1 MLRSSKIKKI
11 RLLSLLAGTILAC
24 GVFYSASKE
33 VSAEAETQTVLA
45 YGTENGVNQIRL
57 ESDEDTNKN
66 WAKSFDTSVKYGEE
80 EGSTAIKK
88 KSNDM
93 ARKQK
98 PVCLGIVDPAT
109 DYVGTAARLTGRVY
123 VKDDDYSDD
132 GQSTLLNENGN
143 PVYKLSL
150 TKGYTEGVNLGSLI
164 PNTWNEITID
174 LGRMNKTYTNP
185 KTGAV
190 TSLRD
195 GAQFKLSDFR
205 FQLCCTWTQ
214 AGQDSEFGWSGWDTD
229 SNDEF
234 YFSSFTLE
242 REDSYKIVDANKTGS
257 LIWNQSG
264 GTTWRKSITSEKVYD
279 NQAGSV
285 MLKANGTNR
294 VFASQFGLS
303 LGSSE
308 IDYVGKDTVL
318 KLAIYVENADYNEN
332 GELKEDVTDGG
343 PKHQVMLKYY
353 GINEK
358 TQKNDYLG
366 VLSSVTLTPNRWNEI
381 SFDLSQL
388 NNAQCFRNATE
399 VQSLSNFSLW
409 FGGTAKT
416 LSDGTTF
423 DGWKM
428 DTRNTFYVS
437 SITAEGKSL
446 TYSIGDTVITA
457 LFSQT
462 ADMSV
467 YASAAGEAAG
477 DQNVFIGWET
487 DGKIYSPNAAISLSK
502 GSIRAKAKYLNAYL
516 HDGASIRL
524 SENDPG
530 LRFAALLNKEDYEAL
545 KSAENFTITYTLTDV
560 ESGKSQSQTVSEEN
574 FTSANRF
581 GDETGAYHYLYA
593 AITGIREAD
602 YDRKFSASVSISFTS
617 ADGVTV
623 TKELWKNSDENQT
636 QRSLRQVADSALAD
650 EETTW
655 TEKQRSILEK
665 FATPAQGG
673 ENGGRASDNN
683 E

>member
-11 RLLSLLAGTILAC
+11 RLLSLLAGTVLAC

-33 VSAEAETQTVLA
+33 VSAETETQTVLA

-57 ESDEDTNKN
+57 ESAESTNKN

-88 KSNDM
+88 KSNVT
-93 ARKQK
+93 ARKQL

-123 VKDDDYSDD
+123 VKDDDYSAD

-150 TKGYTEGVNLGSLI
+150 TKGYTEGVNLGALI
-164 PNTWNEITID
+164 PNQWNEITID
-174 LGRMNKTYTNP
+174 IARIAKE
-185 KTGAV
+185 
-190 TSLRD
+190 LRS

-214 AGQDSEFGWSGWDTD
+214 AGQDSEFKWSGWDTD

-242 REDSYKIVDANKTGS
+242 REDSYKIVDANKMGAFV
-257 LIWNQSG
+257 WNNQ
-264 GTTWRKSITSEKVYD
+264 TTWQKSFTKERAYD
-279 NQAGSV
+279 EQAGSL
-285 MLKANGTNR
+285 MIKANSGKAR
-294 VFASQFGLS
+294 VFGSKLGLTFS
-303 LGSSE
+303 SSE
-308 IDYVGKDTVL
+308 IDYVGKDIVL
-318 KLAIYVENADYNEN
+318 KLAIYVENADYDEN
-332 GELKEDVTDGG
+332 GVVKSDVTDSS
-343 PKHQVMLKYY
+343 PYHSVQLWYS
-353 GINEK
+353 NAA
-358 TQKNDYLG
+358 TN
-366 VLSSVTLTPNRWNEI
+366 LSAITLTPNTWNEI

-388 NNAQCFRNATE
+388 DSKYFRNDTE
-399 VQSLSNFSLW
+399 VVALDKFQLF
-409 FGGTAKT
+409 FGSTYQAASVSGTEW
-416 LSDGTTF
+416 S
-423 DGWKM
+423 GWNI

-446 TYSIGDTVITA
+446 TYSIGDTVTTA

-487 DGKIYSPNAAISLSK
+487 DGKIYSPNAEISLSK

>member
-1 MLRSSKIKKI
+1 
-11 RLLSLLAGTILAC
+11 
-24 GVFYSASKE
+24 
-33 VSAEAETQTVLA
+33 
-45 YGTENGVNQIRL
+45 
-57 ESDEDTNKN
+57 
-66 WAKSFDTSVKYGEE
+66 
-80 EGSTAIKK
+80 
-88 KSNDM
+88 M

-164 PNTWNEITID
+164 PNQWNEITID
-174 LGRMNKTYTNP
+174 IARIAKE
-185 KTGAV
+185 
-190 TSLRD
+190 LRD

-214 AGQDSEFGWSGWDTD
+214 TGQDSEFNWSGWDTD

-242 REDSYKIVDANKTGS
+242 REDSYKIVDANKMGAFV
-257 LIWNQSG
+257 WNNQ
-264 GTTWRKSITSEKVYD
+264 TTWRKSFTAEKAYD
-279 NQAGSV
+279 NQAGSLMIKV
-285 MLKANGTNR
+285 NSGKAR
-294 VFASQFGLS
+294 VFDSKLGLTF
-303 LGSSE
+303 GSSE

-318 KLAIYVENADYNEN
+318 KLAIYVENADYDEN
-332 GELKEDVTDGG
+332 GVVKSDVTDSS
-343 PKHQVMLKYY
+343 PYHSVQLRYENSETNLKA
-353 GINEK
+353 I
-358 TQKNDYLG
+358 
-366 VLSSVTLTPNRWNEI
+366 TLTPNTWNEI

-388 NNAQCFRNATE
+388 DSKYFRNDTE
-399 VQSLSNFSLW
+399 VVALDKFQLFFCSTGS
-409 FGGTAKT
+409 T
-416 LSDGTTF
+416 DGKWH
-423 DGWKM
+423 GWNM

-446 TYSIGDTVITA
+446 TYSIGDTVTTA

-560 ESGKSQSQTVSEEN
+560 ESGKSQSKTVTEEN

-581 GDETGAYHYLYA
+581 GDETGVYHYLYA

-602 YDRKFSASVSISFTS
+602 YERKFSASVSISFTS

-623 TKELWKNSDENQT
+623 TKQLWKNSDENQT

-650 EETTW
+650 EEAGW

>member
-11 RLLSLLAGTILAC
+11 RLLSLLAGTVLAC

-33 VSAEAETQTVLA
+33 VSAETETQTVLA

-57 ESDEDTNKN
+57 ESAESTNKN

-88 KSNDM
+88 KSGVT
-93 ARKQK
+93 ARKQL
-98 PVCLGIVDPAT
+98 PVCLGIVDPAA

-123 VKDDDYSDD
+123 VKDDDYSAD

-150 TKGYTEGVNLGSLI
+150 TKGYTEGVNLGALI
-164 PNTWNEITID
+164 PNQWNEITID
-174 LGRMNKTYTNP
+174 IARIAKE
-185 KTGAV
+185 
-190 TSLRD
+190 LRS

-242 REDSYKIVDANKTGS
+242 REDSYKIVDANKMGAFV
-257 LIWNQSG
+257 WNNQ
-264 GTTWRKSITSEKVYD
+264 TTWQKSFTKERAYD
-279 NQAGSV
+279 EQAGSL
-285 MLKANGTNR
+285 MIKANSGKAR
-294 VFASQFGLS
+294 VFGSKLGLTFS
-303 LGSSE
+303 SSE
-308 IDYVGKDTVL
+308 IDYVGKDIVL
-318 KLAIYVENADYNEN
+318 KLAIYVENADYDEN
-332 GELKEDVTDGG
+332 GVVKSDVTDSS
-343 PKHQVMLKYY
+343 PYHSVQLWYS
-353 GINEK
+353 NAA
-358 TQKNDYLG
+358 TN
-366 VLSSVTLTPNRWNEI
+366 LSAITLTPNTWNEI

-388 NNAQCFRNATE
+388 DSKYFRNDTE
-399 VQSLSNFSLW
+399 VVALDKFQLF
-409 FGGTAKT
+409 FGSTYQAASVSGTEW
-416 LSDGTTF
+416 S
-423 DGWKM
+423 GWNM
-428 DTRNTFYVS
+428 DTRNTFYIS

-446 TYSIGDTVITA
+446 TYSIGDTVTTA

-477 DQNVFIGWET
+477 DQNVFIGWEA
-487 DGKIYSPNAAISLSK
+487 DEKIYSPNAGISLAG

>member
-11 RLLSLLAGTILAC
+11 RLLSLLAGTVLAC

-33 VSAEAETQTVLA
+33 VSAETETQTVLA

-57 ESDEDTNKN
+57 ESAESTNKN

-88 KSNDM
+88 KSNVT
-93 ARKQK
+93 ARKQL
-98 PVCLGIVDPAT
+98 PVCLGIVDPAA

-123 VKDDDYSDD
+123 VKDDDYSAD

-164 PNTWNEITID
+164 PNQWNEITID
-174 LGRMNKTYTNP
+174 IARIAKE
-185 KTGAV
+185 
-190 TSLRD
+190 LRS

-214 AGQDSEFGWSGWDTD
+214 AGEDSEFKWSGWDTD

-242 REDSYKIVDANKTGS
+242 REDSYKIVDANKMGAFV
-257 LIWNQSG
+257 WNNQ
-264 GTTWRKSITSEKVYD
+264 TTWQKSFTKERAYD
-279 NQAGSV
+279 EQAGSL
-285 MLKANGTNR
+285 MIKANSGKAR
-294 VFASQFGLS
+294 VFGSKLGLTFS
-303 LGSSE
+303 SSE
-308 IDYVGKDTVL
+308 IDYVGKDIVL
-318 KLAIYVENADYNEN
+318 KLAIYVENADYDEN
-332 GELKEDVTDGG
+332 GVVKSDVTDSS
-343 PKHQVMLKYY
+343 PYHSVQLWYS
-353 GINEK
+353 NAA
-358 TQKNDYLG
+358 TN
-366 VLSSVTLTPNRWNEI
+366 LSAITLTPNTWNEI

-388 NNAQCFRNATE
+388 DSKYFRNDTE
-399 VQSLSNFSLW
+399 VVALDKFQLF
-409 FGGTAKT
+409 FGSTYQAASVSGTEW
-416 LSDGTTF
+416 S
-423 DGWKM
+423 GWNM
-428 DTRNTFYVS
+428 DTRNTFYIS

-446 TYSIGDTVITA
+446 TYSIGDTVTTA

-487 DGKIYSPNAAISLSK
+487 DGKIYSPNAEISLSK

>member
-1 MLRSSKIKKI
+1 M
-11 RLLSLLAGTILAC
+11 
-24 GVFYSASKE
+24 
-33 VSAEAETQTVLA
+33 
-45 YGTENGVNQIRL
+45 
-57 ESDEDTNKN
+57 
-66 WAKSFDTSVKYGEE
+66 KYGEE

-164 PNTWNEITID
+164 PNQWNEITID
-174 LGRMNKTYTNP
+174 IARIAKE
-185 KTGAV
+185 
-190 TSLRD
+190 LRD

-214 AGQDSEFGWSGWDTD
+214 TGQDSEFNWSGWDTD

-242 REDSYKIVDANKTGS
+242 REDSYKIVDANKMGAFV
-257 LIWNQSG
+257 WNNQ
-264 GTTWRKSITSEKVYD
+264 TTWRKSFTAEKAYD
-279 NQAGSV
+279 NQAGSLMIKV
-285 MLKANGTNR
+285 NSGKAR
-294 VFASQFGLS
+294 VFDSKLGLTF
-303 LGSSE
+303 GSSE

-318 KLAIYVENADYNEN
+318 KLAIYVENADYDEN
-332 GELKEDVTDGG
+332 GVVKSDVTDSS
-343 PKHQVMLKYY
+343 PYHSVQLRYENSETNLKA
-353 GINEK
+353 I
-358 TQKNDYLG
+358 
-366 VLSSVTLTPNRWNEI
+366 TLTPNTWNEI

-388 NNAQCFRNATE
+388 DSKYFRNDTE
-399 VQSLSNFSLW
+399 VVALDKFQLFFCSTGS
-409 FGGTAKT
+409 T
-416 LSDGTTF
+416 DGKWH
-423 DGWKM
+423 GWNM

-446 TYSIGDTVITA
+446 TYSIGDTVTTA

-560 ESGKSQSQTVSEEN
+560 ESGKSQSKTVTEEN

-581 GDETGAYHYLYA
+581 GDETGVYHYLYA

-602 YDRKFSASVSISFTS
+602 YERKFSASVSISFTS

-623 TKELWKNSDENQT
+623 TKQLWKNSDENQT

-650 EETTW
+650 EEAGW

>member
-11 RLLSLLAGTILAC
+11 RLLSLLAGTVLAC

-33 VSAEAETQTVLA
+33 VSAETETQTVLA

-57 ESDEDTNKN
+57 ESAESTNKN

-88 KSNDM
+88 KSNVT
-93 ARKQK
+93 ARKQL

-123 VKDDDYSDD
+123 VKDDDYSAD

-150 TKGYTEGVNLGSLI
+150 TKGYTEGVNLGALI
-164 PNTWNEITID
+164 PNQWNEITID
-174 LGRMNKTYTNP
+174 IARIAKE
-185 KTGAV
+185 
-190 TSLRD
+190 LRS

-214 AGQDSEFGWSGWDTD
+214 AGQDSEFKWSGWDTD

-242 REDSYKIVDANKTGS
+242 REDSYKIVDANKMGAFV
-257 LIWNQSG
+257 WNNQ
-264 GTTWRKSITSEKVYD
+264 TTWQKSFTKERAYD
-279 NQAGSV
+279 EQAGSL
-285 MLKANGTNR
+285 MIKANSGKAR
-294 VFASQFGLS
+294 VFGSKLGLTFS
-303 LGSSE
+303 SSE
-308 IDYVGKDTVL
+308 IDYVGKDIVL
-318 KLAIYVENADYNEN
+318 KLAIYVENADYDEN
-332 GELKEDVTDGG
+332 GVVKSDVTDSS
-343 PKHQVMLKYY
+343 PYHSVQLWYS
-353 GINEK
+353 NAA
-358 TQKNDYLG
+358 TN
-366 VLSSVTLTPNRWNEI
+366 LSAITLTPNTWNEI

-388 NNAQCFRNATE
+388 DSKYFRNDTE
-399 VQSLSNFSLW
+399 VVALDKFQLF
-409 FGGTAKT
+409 FGSTYQAASVSGTEW
-416 LSDGTTF
+416 S
-423 DGWKM
+423 GWNM
-428 DTRNTFYVS
+428 DTRNTFYIS

-446 TYSIGDTVITA
+446 TYSIGDTVTTA

-487 DGKIYSPNAAISLSK
+487 DGKIYSPNAEISLSK

-560 ESGKSQSQTVSEEN
+560 ESGKSQSQTVTEAN

>member
-11 RLLSLLAGTILAC
+11 RLLSLLAGTVLAC

-33 VSAEAETQTVLA
+33 VSAETETQTVLA

-57 ESDEDTNKN
+57 ESAESTNKN

-88 KSNDM
+88 KSNVT
-93 ARKQK
+93 ARKQL
-98 PVCLGIVDPAT
+98 PVCLGIVDPAA

-123 VKDDDYSDD
+123 VKDDDYSAD

-164 PNTWNEITID
+164 PNQWNEITID
-174 LGRMNKTYTNP
+174 IARIAKE
-185 KTGAV
+185 
-190 TSLRD
+190 LRS

-214 AGQDSEFGWSGWDTD
+214 AGEDSEFKWSGWDTD

-242 REDSYKIVDANKTGS
+242 REDSYKIVDANKMGAFV
-257 LIWNQSG
+257 WNNQ
-264 GTTWRKSITSEKVYD
+264 TTWQKSFTKERAYD
-279 NQAGSV
+279 EQAGSL
-285 MLKANGTNR
+285 MIKANSGKAR
-294 VFASQFGLS
+294 VFGSKLGLTFS
-303 LGSSE
+303 SSE
-308 IDYVGKDTVL
+308 IDYVGKDIVL
-318 KLAIYVENADYNEN
+318 KLAIYVENADYDEN
-332 GELKEDVTDGG
+332 GVVKSDVTDSS
-343 PKHQVMLKYY
+343 PYHSVQLWYS
-353 GINEK
+353 NAA
-358 TQKNDYLG
+358 TN
-366 VLSSVTLTPNRWNEI
+366 LSAITLTPNTWNEI

-388 NNAQCFRNATE
+388 DSKYFRNDTE
-399 VQSLSNFSLW
+399 VVALDKFQLF
-409 FGGTAKT
+409 FGSTYQAASVSGTEW
-416 LSDGTTF
+416 S
-423 DGWKM
+423 GWNM
-428 DTRNTFYVS
+428 DTRNTFYIS

-446 TYSIGDTVITA
+446 TYSIGDTVTTA

-487 DGKIYSPNAAISLSK
+487 DGKIYSPNAEISLSK

-560 ESGKSQSQTVSEEN
+560 ESGKSQSQTVTEAN

-581 GDETGAYHYLYA
+581 GDETGVYHYLYA

-636 QRSLRQVADSALAD
+636 QRSLRQVADFALAD

>member
-11 RLLSLLAGTILAC
+11 RLLSLLAGTVLAC

-33 VSAEAETQTVLA
+33 VSAETETQTVLA

-57 ESDEDTNKN
+57 ESAESTNKN

-88 KSNDM
+88 KSGVT
-93 ARKQK
+93 ARKQL
-98 PVCLGIVDPAT
+98 PVCLGIVDPAA

-123 VKDDDYSDD
+123 VKDDDYSAD

-150 TKGYTEGVNLGSLI
+150 TKGYTEGVNLGALI
-164 PNTWNEITID
+164 PNQWNEITID
-174 LGRMNKTYTNP
+174 IARIAKE
-185 KTGAV
+185 
-190 TSLRD
+190 LRS

-214 AGQDSEFGWSGWDTD
+214 AGEDSEFKWSGWDTD

-242 REDSYKIVDANKTGS
+242 REDSYKIVDANKMGAFV
-257 LIWNQSG
+257 WNNQ
-264 GTTWRKSITSEKVYD
+264 TTWQKSFTKERAYD
-279 NQAGSV
+279 EQAGSL
-285 MLKANGTNR
+285 MIKANSGKAR
-294 VFASQFGLS
+294 VFGSKLGLTFS
-303 LGSSE
+303 SSE
-308 IDYVGKDTVL
+308 IDYVGKDIVL
-318 KLAIYVENADYNEN
+318 KLAIYVENADYDEN
-332 GELKEDVTDGG
+332 GVVKSDVTDSS
-343 PKHQVMLKYY
+343 PYHSVQLWYS
-353 GINEK
+353 NAA
-358 TQKNDYLG
+358 TN
-366 VLSSVTLTPNRWNEI
+366 LSAITLTPNTWNEI

-388 NNAQCFRNATE
+388 DSKYFRNDTE
-399 VQSLSNFSLW
+399 VVALDKFQLF
-409 FGGTAKT
+409 FGSTYQAASVSGTEW
-416 LSDGTTF
+416 S
-423 DGWKM
+423 GWNM

-446 TYSIGDTVITA
+446 TYSIGDTVTTA

-487 DGKIYSPNAAISLSK
+487 DGKIYSPNAEISLAG

-560 ESGKSQSQTVSEEN
+560 ESGKSQSQTVTEAN

-581 GDETGAYHYLYA
+581 GDETGVYHYLYA

>member
-11 RLLSLLAGTILAC
+11 RLLSLLAGTVLAC

-33 VSAEAETQTVLA
+33 VSAETETQTVLA

-57 ESDEDTNKN
+57 ESAENTNKN
-66 WAKSFDTSVKYGEE
+66 WAKSFDTSVTYGEE

-88 KSNDM
+88 KSGVT
-93 ARKQK
+93 ARKQL

-123 VKDDDYSDD
+123 VKDDDYSAD

-150 TKGYTEGVNLGSLI
+150 TKGYTEGVNLGALI
-164 PNTWNEITID
+164 PNQWNEITID
-174 LGRMNKTYTNP
+174 IARIAKE
-185 KTGAV
+185 
-190 TSLRD
+190 LRS

-214 AGQDSEFGWSGWDTD
+214 AGEDSEFKWSGWDTD

-242 REDSYKIVDANKTGS
+242 REDSYKIVDANKMGAFV
-257 LIWNQSG
+257 WNNQ
-264 GTTWRKSITSEKVYD
+264 TTWQKSFTKERAYD
-279 NQAGSV
+279 EQAGSL
-285 MLKANGTNR
+285 MINANSGKAR
-294 VFASQFGLS
+294 VFGSKLGLTFS
-303 LGSSE
+303 SSE
-308 IDYVGKDTVL
+308 IDYVGKDIVL
-318 KLAIYVENADYNEN
+318 KLAIYVENADYDEN
-332 GELKEDVTDGG
+332 GVVKSDVTDSS
-343 PKHQVMLKYY
+343 PYHSVQLWYS
-353 GINEK
+353 NAA
-358 TQKNDYLG
+358 TN
-366 VLSSVTLTPNRWNEI
+366 LSAITLTPNTWNEI

-388 NNAQCFRNATE
+388 DSKYFRNDTE
-399 VQSLSNFSLW
+399 VVAMDKFQLF
-409 FGGTAKT
+409 FGSTYQAASVSGTEW
-416 LSDGTTF
+416 S
-423 DGWKM
+423 GWNM

-446 TYSIGDTVITA
+446 TYSIGDTVTTA
-457 LFSQT
+457 LLSQT

-477 DQNVFIGWET
+477 DQNVFIGWEA
-487 DGKIYSPNAAISLSK
+487 DEKIYSPNAEISLSK

-524 SENDPG
+524 SEDDPG

-560 ESGKSQSQTVSEEN
+560 ESGKSQSQTVTEAN

-581 GDETGAYHYLYA
+581 GDETGVYHYLYA

>member
-11 RLLSLLAGTILAC
+11 RLLSLLAGTVLAC

-164 PNTWNEITID
+164 PNQWNEITID
-174 LGRMNKTYTNP
+174 IARIAKE
-185 KTGAV
+185 
-190 TSLRD
+190 LRD

-214 AGQDSEFGWSGWDTD
+214 TGQDSEFNWSGWDTD

-242 REDSYKIVDANKTGS
+242 REDSYKIVDANKMGAFV
-257 LIWNQSG
+257 WNNQ
-264 GTTWRKSITSEKVYD
+264 TTWRKSFTAEKAYD
-279 NQAGSV
+279 NQAGSLMIKV
-285 MLKANGTNR
+285 NSGKAR
-294 VFASQFGLS
+294 VFDSKLGLTF
-303 LGSSE
+303 GSSE

-318 KLAIYVENADYNEN
+318 KLAIYVENADYDEN
-332 GELKEDVTDGG
+332 GVVKSDVTDSS
-343 PKHQVMLKYY
+343 PYHSVQLRYENSETNLKA
-353 GINEK
+353 I
-358 TQKNDYLG
+358 
-366 VLSSVTLTPNRWNEI
+366 TLTPNTWNEI

-388 NNAQCFRNATE
+388 DSKYFRNDTE
-399 VQSLSNFSLW
+399 VVALDKFQLFFCSTGS
-409 FGGTAKT
+409 T
-416 LSDGTTF
+416 DGKWH
-423 DGWKM
+423 GWNM

-446 TYSIGDTVITA
+446 TYSIGDTVTTA

-560 ESGKSQSQTVSEEN
+560 ESGKSQSKTVTEEN

-581 GDETGAYHYLYA
+581 GDETGVYHYLYA

-602 YDRKFSASVSISFTS
+602 YERKFSASVSISFTS

-623 TKELWKNSDENQT
+623 TKQLWKNSDENQT

-650 EETTW
+650 EEAGW

>member
-11 RLLSLLAGTILAC
+11 RLLSLLAGTVLAC
-24 GVFYSASKE
+24 GVFYSASKQ
-33 VSAEAETQTVLA
+33 VSAETETQTVLA

-57 ESDEDTNKN
+57 ESAESTNKN

-88 KSNDM
+88 KSGVT
-93 ARKQK
+93 ARKQL
-98 PVCLGIVDPAT
+98 PVCLGIVDPAA

-123 VKDDDYSDD
+123 VKDDDYSAD

-150 TKGYTEGVNLGSLI
+150 TKGYTEGVNLGALI
-164 PNTWNEITID
+164 PNQWNEITID
-174 LGRMNKTYTNP
+174 IARIAKE
-185 KTGAV
+185 
-190 TSLRD
+190 LRS

-214 AGQDSEFGWSGWDTD
+214 AGEDSEFKWSGWDTD

-242 REDSYKIVDANKTGS
+242 REDSYKIVDANKMGAFV
-257 LIWNQSG
+257 WNNQ
-264 GTTWRKSITSEKVYD
+264 TTWQKSFTKERAYD
-279 NQAGSV
+279 EQAGSL
-285 MLKANGTNR
+285 MIKANSGKAR
-294 VFASQFGLS
+294 VFGSKLGLTFS
-303 LGSSE
+303 SSE
-308 IDYVGKDTVL
+308 IDYVGKDIVL
-318 KLAIYVENADYNEN
+318 KLAIYVENADYDEN
-332 GELKEDVTDGG
+332 GVVKSDVTDSS
-343 PKHQVMLKYY
+343 PYHSVQLWYS
-353 GINEK
+353 NAA
-358 TQKNDYLG
+358 TN
-366 VLSSVTLTPNRWNEI
+366 LSAITLTPNTWNEI

-388 NNAQCFRNATE
+388 DSKYFRNDTE
-399 VQSLSNFSLW
+399 VVALDKFQLF
-409 FGGTAKT
+409 FGSTYQAASVSGTEW
-416 LSDGTTF
+416 S
-423 DGWKM
+423 GWNM
-428 DTRNTFYVS
+428 DTRNTFYIS

-446 TYSIGDTVITA
+446 TYSIGDTVTTA

-477 DQNVFIGWET
+477 DQNVFIGWEA
-487 DGKIYSPNAAISLSK
+487 DEKIYSPNAEISLSK

-530 LRFAALLNKEDYEAL
+530 LRFAALINKEDYEAL
-545 KSAENFTITYTLTDV
+545 KSAENFTITYTLTDI
-560 ESGKSQSQTVSEEN
+560 ESGKSQSQAVTEAN

-581 GDETGAYHYLYA
+581 GDETGVYHYLYA
-593 AITGIREAD
+593 AITGIQEAD

>member
-11 RLLSLLAGTILAC
+11 RLLSLLAGTVLAC

-33 VSAEAETQTVLA
+33 VSAETETQTVLA

-57 ESDEDTNKN
+57 ESAESTNKN

-88 KSNDM
+88 KSNVT
-93 ARKQK
+93 ARKQL

-123 VKDDDYSDD
+123 VKDDDYSADR
-132 GQSTLLNENGN
+132 QSTLLNENGN

-150 TKGYTEGVNLGSLI
+150 TKGYTEGVNLGALM
-164 PNTWNEITID
+164 PNQWNEITID
-174 LGRMNKTYTNP
+174 IARIAKE
-185 KTGAV
+185 
-190 TSLRD
+190 LRS

-205 FQLCCTWTQ
+205 FQLCCTWAQ
-214 AGQDSEFGWSGWDTD
+214 AGEDSEFKWSGWDTD

-242 REDSYKIVDANKTGS
+242 REDSYKIVDANKMGAFV
-257 LIWNQSG
+257 WNNQ
-264 GTTWRKSITSEKVYD
+264 TTWQKSFTKERAYD
-279 NQAGSV
+279 EQAGSL
-285 MLKANGTNR
+285 MIKANSGKAR
-294 VFASQFGLS
+294 VFGSKLGLTFS
-303 LGSSE
+303 SSE
-308 IDYVGKDTVL
+308 IDYVGKDIVL
-318 KLAIYVENADYNEN
+318 KLAIYVENADYDEN
-332 GELKEDVTDGG
+332 GVVKSDVTDSS
-343 PKHQVMLKYY
+343 PYHSVQLWYS
-353 GINEK
+353 NAA
-358 TQKNDYLG
+358 TN
-366 VLSSVTLTPNRWNEI
+366 LSAITLTPNTWNEI

-388 NNAQCFRNATE
+388 DSKYFRNDTE
-399 VQSLSNFSLW
+399 VVALDKFQLF
-409 FGGTAKT
+409 FGSTYQAASVSGTEW
-416 LSDGTTF
+416 S
-423 DGWKM
+423 GWNM
-428 DTRNTFYVS
+428 DTRNTFYIS

-446 TYSIGDTVITA
+446 TYSIGDTVTTA

-462 ADMSV
+462 ADMSM

-477 DQNVFIGWET
+477 DQNVFIGWEA
-487 DGKIYSPNAAISLSK
+487 DEKIYSPNAEISLAG

-545 KSAENFTITYTLTDV
+545 KSAENFTITCTLTDV
-560 ESGKSQSQTVSEEN
+560 ESGKSQSQTVTEAN

-581 GDETGAYHYLYA
+581 GDETGVYHYLYA

>member
-11 RLLSLLAGTILAC
+11 RLLSLLAGTVLAC

-33 VSAEAETQTVLA
+33 VSAETETQTVLA

-57 ESDEDTNKN
+57 ESAESTNKN

-88 KSNDM
+88 KSNVT
-93 ARKQK
+93 ARKQL

-123 VKDDDYSDD
+123 VKDDDYSAD

-150 TKGYTEGVNLGSLI
+150 TKGYTEGVNLGALI
-164 PNTWNEITID
+164 PNQWNEITID
-174 LGRMNKTYTNP
+174 IARIAKE
-185 KTGAV
+185 
-190 TSLRD
+190 LRS

-242 REDSYKIVDANKTGS
+242 REDSYKIVDANKMGA
-257 LIWNQSG
+257 LIWGGNTYGKWNNSISTEKTYDGQYQSVKLKYT
-264 GTTWRKSITSEKVYD
+264 GTD
-279 NQAGSV
+279 
-285 MLKANGTNR
+285 R
-294 VFASQFGLS
+294 VFGSQFGLS
-303 LGSSE
+303 LGSPD

-318 KLAIYVENADYNEN
+318 KLAIYVENADYDEN
-332 GELKEDVTDGG
+332 GVLKEDVTDGG
-343 PKHQVMLKYY
+343 PKHQVALKYY

-366 VLSSVTLTPNRWNEI
+366 VLSSVQLTPNRWNEI
-381 SFDLSQL
+381 SFDLSKL
-388 NNAQCFRNATE
+388 SNAQCFRNETE
-399 VQSLSNFSLW
+399 VQSLSSFSLW
-409 FGGTAKT
+409 FDGVGDKT
-416 LSDGTTF
+416 VVDGKTF
-423 DGWKM
+423 DGWKI

-446 TYSIGDTVITA
+446 TYSIGDTVTTA

-487 DGKIYSPNAAISLSK
+487 DGKIYSPNAEISLSK

-560 ESGKSQSQTVSEEN
+560 ESGKSQSQTVTEAN

-581 GDETGAYHYLYA
+581 GDETGVYHYLYA

>member
-11 RLLSLLAGTILAC
+11 RLLSLLAGTVLAC

-33 VSAEAETQTVLA
+33 VSAETETQTVLA

-57 ESDEDTNKN
+57 ESAENTNKN

-88 KSNDM
+88 KSGVT
-93 ARKQK
+93 ARKQL
-98 PVCLGIVDPAT
+98 PVCLGIVDPAA

-123 VKDDDYSDD
+123 VKDDDYYAD

-164 PNTWNEITID
+164 PNQWNEITID
-174 LGRMNKTYTNP
+174 IARIAKE
-185 KTGAV
+185 
-190 TSLRD
+190 LRS

-214 AGQDSEFGWSGWDTD
+214 AGEDSEFKWSGWDTD

-242 REDSYKIVDANKTGS
+242 REDSYKIVDANKMGAFV
-257 LIWNQSG
+257 WNNQ
-264 GTTWRKSITSEKVYD
+264 TTWQKSFTKERAYD
-279 NQAGSV
+279 EQAGSL
-285 MLKANGTNR
+285 MIKANSGKAR
-294 VFASQFGLS
+294 VFGSKLGLTFS
-303 LGSSE
+303 SSE
-308 IDYVGKDTVL
+308 IDYVGKDIVL
-318 KLAIYVENADYNEN
+318 KLAIYVENADYDEN
-332 GELKEDVTDGG
+332 GVVKSDVTDSS
-343 PKHQVMLKYY
+343 PYHSVQLWYS
-353 GINEK
+353 NAA
-358 TQKNDYLG
+358 TN
-366 VLSSVTLTPNRWNEI
+366 LSAITLTPNTWNEI

-388 NNAQCFRNATE
+388 DSKYFRNDTE
-399 VQSLSNFSLW
+399 VVALDKFQLF
-409 FGGTAKT
+409 FGSTYQAASVSGTEW
-416 LSDGTTF
+416 S
-423 DGWKM
+423 GWNM
-428 DTRNTFYVS
+428 DTRNTFYIS

-446 TYSIGDTVITA
+446 TYSIGDTVTTA

-477 DQNVFIGWET
+477 DQNVFIGWEA
-487 DGKIYSPNAAISLSK
+487 DEKIYSPNAEISLSK

-530 LRFAALLNKEDYEAL
+530 LRFAALINKKDYETL

-560 ESGKSQSQTVSEEN
+560 ESGKSQSQTVTEAN

-581 GDETGAYHYLYA
+581 GDETGVYHYLYA
-593 AITGIREAD
+593 AITGIQEAD

-683 E
+683 ERGRIRQ

>member
-11 RLLSLLAGTILAC
+11 RLLSLLAGTVLAC

-33 VSAEAETQTVLA
+33 VSAETETQTVLA

-57 ESDEDTNKN
+57 ESAESTNKN

-88 KSNDM
+88 KSNVT
-93 ARKQK
+93 ARKQL

-123 VKDDDYSDD
+123 VKDDDYSAD

-150 TKGYTEGVNLGSLI
+150 TKGYTEGVNLGALI
-164 PNTWNEITID
+164 PNQWNEITID
-174 LGRMNKTYTNP
+174 IARIAKE
-185 KTGAV
+185 
-190 TSLRD
+190 LRS

-214 AGQDSEFGWSGWDTD
+214 AGQDSEFKWSGWDTD

-242 REDSYKIVDANKTGS
+242 REDSYKIVDANKMGAFV
-257 LIWNQSG
+257 WNNQ
-264 GTTWRKSITSEKVYD
+264 TTWQKSFTKERAYD
-279 NQAGSV
+279 EQAGSL
-285 MLKANGTNR
+285 MIKANSGKAR
-294 VFASQFGLS
+294 VFGSKLGLTFS
-303 LGSSE
+303 SSE
-308 IDYVGKDTVL
+308 IDYVGKDIVL
-318 KLAIYVENADYNEN
+318 KLAIYVENADYDEN
-332 GELKEDVTDGG
+332 GVVKSDVTDSS
-343 PKHQVMLKYY
+343 PYHSVQLWYS
-353 GINEK
+353 NAA
-358 TQKNDYLG
+358 TN
-366 VLSSVTLTPNRWNEI
+366 LSAITLTPNTWNEI

-388 NNAQCFRNATE
+388 DSKYFRNDTE
-399 VQSLSNFSLW
+399 VVALDKFQLF
-409 FGGTAKT
+409 FGSTYQAASVSGTEW
-416 LSDGTTF
+416 S
-423 DGWKM
+423 GWNM
-428 DTRNTFYVS
+428 DTRNTFYIS

-446 TYSIGDTVITA
+446 TYSIGDTVTTA

-477 DQNVFIGWET
+477 DQNVFIGWEA
-487 DGKIYSPNAAISLSK
+487 DEKIYSPNAEISLSK

-530 LRFAALLNKEDYEAL
+530 LRFAALINKEDYEAL

-560 ESGKSQSQTVSEEN
+560 ESGKSQSQTVTEAN

-602 YDRKFSASVSISFTS
+602 YERKFSASVSISFTS

>member
-11 RLLSLLAGTILAC
+11 RLLSLLAGTVLAC

-33 VSAEAETQTVLA
+33 VSAETETQTVLA

-57 ESDEDTNKN
+57 ESAENTNKN

-88 KSNDM
+88 KSGVT
-93 ARKQK
+93 ARKQL
-98 PVCLGIVDPAT
+98 PVCLGIVDPAA
-109 DYVGTAARLTGRVY
+109 DYVGTAARFTGRVY
-123 VKDDDYSDD
+123 VKDDDYSAD
-132 GQSTLLNENGN
+132 GQSMLLNENGN

-150 TKGYTEGVNLGSLI
+150 TKGYTEGVNLGALI
-164 PNTWNEITID
+164 PNQWNEITID
-174 LGRMNKTYTNP
+174 IARIAKE
-185 KTGAV
+185 
-190 TSLRD
+190 LRS

-214 AGQDSEFGWSGWDTD
+214 AGEDSEFKWSGWDTD

-242 REDSYKIVDANKTGS
+242 REDSYKIVDANKMGAFV
-257 LIWNQSG
+257 WNNQ
-264 GTTWRKSITSEKVYD
+264 TTWQKSFTKERAYD
-279 NQAGSV
+279 EQAGSL
-285 MLKANGTNR
+285 MINANSGKAR
-294 VFASQFGLS
+294 VFGSKLGLTFS
-303 LGSSE
+303 SSE
-308 IDYVGKDTVL
+308 IDYVGKDIVL
-318 KLAIYVENADYNEN
+318 KLAIYVENADYDEN
-332 GELKEDVTDGG
+332 GVVKSDVTDSS
-343 PKHQVMLKYY
+343 PYHSVQLWYS
-353 GINEK
+353 NAA
-358 TQKNDYLG
+358 TN
-366 VLSSVTLTPNRWNEI
+366 LSAITLTPNTWNEI

-388 NNAQCFRNATE
+388 DSKYFRNDTE
-399 VQSLSNFSLW
+399 VVALDKFQLF
-409 FGGTAKT
+409 FGSTYQAASVSGTEW
-416 LSDGTTF
+416 S
-423 DGWKM
+423 GWNM

-446 TYSIGDTVITA
+446 TYSIGDTVTTA

-477 DQNVFIGWET
+477 DQNVFIGWEA
-487 DGKIYSPNAAISLSK
+487 DEKIYSPNAEISLAG

-560 ESGKSQSQTVSEEN
+560 ESGKSQSQTVTEAN

-593 AITGIREAD
+593 SITGIREAD
-602 YDRKFSASVSISFTS
+602 YERKFSASVSISFTS

>member
-11 RLLSLLAGTILAC
+11 RLLSLLAGTVLAC

-33 VSAEAETQTVLA
+33 VSAETETQTVLA

-57 ESDEDTNKN
+57 ESAENTNKN

-88 KSNDM
+88 KSNVT
-93 ARKQK
+93 ARKQL

-123 VKDDDYSDD
+123 VKDDDYSAD

-150 TKGYTEGVNLGSLI
+150 TKGYTEGVNLGALV
-164 PNTWNEITID
+164 PNQWNEITID
-174 LGRMNKTYTNP
+174 IARIAKE
-185 KTGAV
+185 
-190 TSLRD
+190 LRS

-214 AGQDSEFGWSGWDTD
+214 AGQDSEFKWSGWDTD

-242 REDSYKIVDANKTGS
+242 REDSYKIVDANKMGAFV
-257 LIWNQSG
+257 WNNQ
-264 GTTWRKSITSEKVYD
+264 TTWQKSFTKERAYD
-279 NQAGSV
+279 EQAGSL
-285 MLKANGTNR
+285 MIKANSGKAR
-294 VFASQFGLS
+294 VFGSKLGLTFS
-303 LGSSE
+303 SSE
-308 IDYVGKDTVL
+308 IDYVGKDIVL
-318 KLAIYVENADYNEN
+318 KLAIYVENADYDEN
-332 GELKEDVTDGG
+332 GVVKSDVTDSS
-343 PKHQVMLKYY
+343 PYHSVQLWYS
-353 GINEK
+353 NAA
-358 TQKNDYLG
+358 TN
-366 VLSSVTLTPNRWNEI
+366 LSAITLTPNTWNEI

-388 NNAQCFRNATE
+388 DSKYFRNDTE
-399 VQSLSNFSLW
+399 VVALDKFQLF
-409 FGGTAKT
+409 FGSTYQAASVSGTEW
-416 LSDGTTF
+416 S
-423 DGWKM
+423 GWNM
-428 DTRNTFYVS
+428 DTRNTFYIS

-446 TYSIGDTVITA
+446 TYSIGDTVTTA

-487 DGKIYSPNAAISLSK
+487 DGKIYSPNAEISLSK

-524 SENDPG
+524 SEDDPG

-545 KSAENFTITYTLTDV
+545 KSAENFKITYTLTDV
-560 ESGKSQSQTVSEEN
+560 ESGKSQSQTVTEAN

-593 AITGIREAD
+593 AITGIRETD

-636 QRSLRQVADSALAD
+636 QRSLRQVADFALAD

>member
-11 RLLSLLAGTILAC
+11 RLLSLLAGTVLAC

-33 VSAEAETQTVLA
+33 VSAETETQTVLA

-57 ESDEDTNKN
+57 ESAENTNKN
-66 WAKSFDTSVKYGEE
+66 WAKFFDTSVKYGEE

-88 KSNDM
+88 KSGVT
-93 ARKQK
+93 ARKQL
-98 PVCLGIVDPAT
+98 PVCLGIVDPAA

-123 VKDDDYSDD
+123 VKDDDYSAD

-150 TKGYTEGVNLGSLI
+150 TKGYTEGVNLGALI
-164 PNTWNEITID
+164 PNQWNEITID
-174 LGRMNKTYTNP
+174 IARIAKE
-185 KTGAV
+185 
-190 TSLRD
+190 LRS

-205 FQLCCTWTQ
+205 FQLCCIWTQ
-214 AGQDSEFGWSGWDTD
+214 AGEDSEFKWSGWDTD

-242 REDSYKIVDANKTGS
+242 REDSYKIVDANKMGAFV
-257 LIWNQSG
+257 WNNQ
-264 GTTWRKSITSEKVYD
+264 TTWQKSFTKERAYD
-279 NQAGSV
+279 EQAGSL
-285 MLKANGTNR
+285 MIKANSGKAR
-294 VFASQFGLS
+294 VFGSKLGLTFS
-303 LGSSE
+303 SSE
-308 IDYVGKDTVL
+308 IDYVGKDIVL
-318 KLAIYVENADYNEN
+318 KLAIYVENADYDEN
-332 GELKEDVTDGG
+332 GVVKSDVTDSS
-343 PKHQVMLKYY
+343 PYHSVQLWYS
-353 GINEK
+353 NAA
-358 TQKNDYLG
+358 TN
-366 VLSSVTLTPNRWNEI
+366 LSAITLTPNTWNEI

-388 NNAQCFRNATE
+388 DSKYFRNDTE
-399 VQSLSNFSLW
+399 VVALDKFQLF
-409 FGGTAKT
+409 FGSTYQAASVSGTEW
-416 LSDGTTF
+416 S
-423 DGWKM
+423 GWNM

-446 TYSIGDTVITA
+446 TYSIGDTVTTA

-477 DQNVFIGWET
+477 DQNVFIGWEA
-487 DGKIYSPNAAISLSK
+487 DEKIYSPNAEISLSK

-524 SENDPG
+524 SEDDPG

-545 KSAENFTITYTLTDV
+545 KSAENFKITYTLTDV
-560 ESGKSQSQTVSEEN
+560 ESGKSQSQTVTEAN

-581 GDETGAYHYLYA
+581 GDETGVYHYLYA
-593 AITGIREAD
+593 AITGIQEAD

>member
-11 RLLSLLAGTILAC
+11 RLLSLLAGTVLAC

-33 VSAEAETQTVLA
+33 VSAETETQTVLA

-57 ESDEDTNKN
+57 ESAENTNKN

-88 KSNDM
+88 KSGVT
-93 ARKQK
+93 ARKQL
-98 PVCLGIVDPAT
+98 PVCLGIVDPAA
-109 DYVGTAARLTGRVY
+109 DYVGTAARFTGRVY
-123 VKDDDYSDD
+123 VKDDDYSAD

-150 TKGYTEGVNLGSLI
+150 TKGYTEGVNLGALI
-164 PNTWNEITID
+164 PNQWNEITID
-174 LGRMNKTYTNP
+174 IARIAKE
-185 KTGAV
+185 
-190 TSLRD
+190 LRS

-214 AGQDSEFGWSGWDTD
+214 AGEDSEFKWSGWDTD

-242 REDSYKIVDANKTGS
+242 REDSYKIVDANKMGAFV
-257 LIWNQSG
+257 WNNQ
-264 GTTWRKSITSEKVYD
+264 TTWQKSFTKERAYD
-279 NQAGSV
+279 EQAGSL
-285 MLKANGTNR
+285 MINANSGKAR
-294 VFASQFGLS
+294 VFGSKLGLTFS
-303 LGSSE
+303 SSE
-308 IDYVGKDTVL
+308 IDYVGKGIVL
-318 KLAIYVENADYNEN
+318 KLAIYVENADYDEN
-332 GELKEDVTDGG
+332 GVVKSDVTDSS
-343 PKHQVMLKYY
+343 PYHSVQLWYS
-353 GINEK
+353 NAA
-358 TQKNDYLG
+358 TN
-366 VLSSVTLTPNRWNEI
+366 LSAITLTPNTWNEI

-388 NNAQCFRNATE
+388 DSKYFRNDTE
-399 VQSLSNFSLW
+399 VVALDKFQLF
-409 FGGTAKT
+409 FGSTYQAASVSGTEW
-416 LSDGTTF
+416 S
-423 DGWKM
+423 GWNM

-446 TYSIGDTVITA
+446 TYSIGDTVTTA

-487 DGKIYSPNAAISLSK
+487 DGKIYSPNAEISLSK

-516 HDGASIRL
+516 RDGASIRL

-560 ESGKSQSQTVSEEN
+560 ESGKSQSQTVTEAN

-581 GDETGAYHYLYA
+581 GDETGVYHYLYA

>member
-11 RLLSLLAGTILAC
+11 RLLSLLAGTVLAC

-164 PNTWNEITID
+164 PNQWNEITID
-174 LGRMNKTYTNP
+174 IARIAKE
-185 KTGAV
+185 
-190 TSLRD
+190 LRD

-214 AGQDSEFGWSGWDTD
+214 AGQDSEFNWSGWDTD

-242 REDSYKIVDANKTGS
+242 RENSYKIVDANKMGAFV
-257 LIWNQSG
+257 WNNQ
-264 GTTWRKSITSEKVYD
+264 TTWLKSFTAEKAYD
-279 NQAGSV
+279 NQAGSLMIKV
-285 MLKANGTNR
+285 NSGKAR
-294 VFASQFGLS
+294 VFDSKLGLTF
-303 LGSSE
+303 GSSE
-308 IDYVGKDTVL
+308 IDYVGKDIVL
-318 KLAIYVENADYNEN
+318 KSAIYVENADYDEN
-332 GELKEDVTDGG
+332 GVVKSDVTDSS
-343 PKHQVMLKYY
+343 PYHSVQLRYENSETNLKA
-353 GINEK
+353 I
-358 TQKNDYLG
+358 
-366 VLSSVTLTPNRWNEI
+366 TLTPNTWNEI
-381 SFDLSQL
+381 SFDLSKL
-388 NNAQCFRNATE
+388 DSKYFRNDTE
-399 VQSLSNFSLW
+399 VVALDKFQLFFCSTGS
-409 FGGTAKT
+409 T
-416 LSDGTTF
+416 DGKWH
-423 DGWKM
+423 GWNM

-446 TYSIGDTVITA
+446 TYSIGDTVTTA

-560 ESGKSQSQTVSEEN
+560 ESGKSQSKTVTEEN

-581 GDETGAYHYLYA
+581 GDETGVYHYLYA

-602 YDRKFSASVSISFTS
+602 YERKFSASVSISFTS

-623 TKELWKNSDENQT
+623 TKQLWKNSDENQT

-650 EETTW
+650 EEAGW